1 MKVTEFSNK
10 TKVDNVRPEWEKY
23 LGKEDFISYKP
34 SYVGGTERDKFE
46 KFTFPA
52 EKTGD
57 ITYYLYNPTKNGAI
71 RECGKYPLL
80 VFIHGATNSFDG
92 RICISHSGGEMFA
105 TADYQQKMGGG
116 AFILVPLANE
126 KKDENG
132 ELCDSWNEKYFP
144 YLKDIINKTV
154 NDNPISD
161 IIIAG
166 GSSGGY
172 MTWGMVLNYPELFDG
187 CIPVSSGFMPSISQ
201 LETLE
206 KNVVNVLYACGR
218 HDEFGCY
225 KKEYSEIY
233 DYIST
238 MKNGICY
245 TPEWTRNGDH
255 GVASLFFGIE
265 MGQHCMITQVQA
277 NLIYDDGAPYCDKIP
292 NGITGWIKT
301 CHRNKE

>member
-1 MKVTEFSNK
+1 MKVTEFSDK

-23 LGKEDFISYKP
+23 LGKDDFISYKP

-57 ITYYLYNPTKNGAI
+57 ITYYLYDPIKNGAV
-71 RECGKYPLL
+71 RESGKYPLL
-80 VFIHGATNSFDG
+80 IFIHGATNSFDG

-144 YLKDIINKTV
+144 YLKDIIDKTV

-172 MTWGMVLNYPELFDG
+172 MTWGMVLSYPELFDG
-187 CIPVSSGFMPSISQ
+187 CIPVSSRFMPSVSQ
-201 LETLE
+201 LKMLE
-206 KNVVNVLYACGR
+206 DNGVNVLYACGK

-233 DYIST
+233 EYISV

-255 GVASLFFGIE
+255 GVASLFSGI
-265 MGQHCMITQVQA
+265 
-277 NLIYDDGAPYCDKIP
+277 APE
-292 NGITGWIKT
+292 
-301 CHRNKE
+301 H

>member
-201 LETLE
+201 LETL
-206 KNVVNVLYACGR
+206 
-218 HDEFGCY
+218 
-225 KKEYSEIY
+225 KKRRKCALCLWQ
-233 DYIST
+233 T
-238 MKNGICY
+238 
-245 TPEWTRNGDH
+245 
-255 GVASLFFGIE
+255 
-265 MGQHCMITQVQA
+265 
-277 NLIYDDGAPYCDKIP
+277 
-292 NGITGWIKT
+292 
-301 CHRNKE
+301 